1 MDVFIY
7 VVTRDYGFAPNP
19 FYNVCT
25 LATCKPGIRKS
36 ARIGDWVIGIGSK
49 TTHPNRLI
57 YLMKVT
63 EKITFNGYWENEK
76 YAMKKPQ
83 MTTLKKMYGDNIYHY
98 DKKVGVWHQADSHH
112 SYENGVTNPFNLRK
126 DTSSDNVLISREFYY
141 FGKSAILIP
150 PKYSKTIYKNTR
162 GYCREEESPIINE
175 FFKYIRDNHE
185 MGYMDDPI
193 LFNKFHRYN
202 GVS

>member
-1 MDVFIY
+1 MHVFTY

-19 FYNVCT
+19 FYNICT

-36 ARIGDWVIGIGSK
+36 ARVGDWVFGVGSK
-49 TTHPNRLI
+49 STHSNRMV

-63 EKITFNGYWENEK
+63 EKITFNEYWEKKE

-83 MTTLKKMYGDNIYHY
+83 MTTLKKMYGDNVYHY
-98 DKKVGVWHQADSHH
+98 DASDGEWHQANSHH
-112 SYENGVTNPFNLRK
+112 SYGNGEPNPHNVRK
-126 DTSSDNVLISREFYY
+126 DTSSDNVLVSREFYY
-141 FGKSAILIP
+141 FGKSAIVIP
-150 PKYSKTIYKNTR
+150 DEYAAAIYKSRRN
-162 GYCREEESPIINE
+162 YCKNEESQVINE
-175 FFKYIRDNHE
+175 FLQYIQDTYK

-193 LFNKFHRYN
+193 LFTKFSRYD